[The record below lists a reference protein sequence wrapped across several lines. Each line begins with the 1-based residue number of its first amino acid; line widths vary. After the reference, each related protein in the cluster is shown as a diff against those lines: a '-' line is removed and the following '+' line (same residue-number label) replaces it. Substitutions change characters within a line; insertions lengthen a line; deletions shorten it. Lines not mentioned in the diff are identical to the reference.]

1 MIRSNVGNVVT
12 NAVQIGSVG
21 LTTASRVLGR
31 ADSALNNLSKKERSA
46 YYKMKANKLRDE
58 TREYE
63 TGGAS
68 MTQHL
73 SEQELT
79 DYRAKQAEKA
89 KEFTYGKD
97 EEESQSVDD
106 LMLQSN
112 SPQVEELS
120 TRIKADLFWNELYK
134 QNKEKGDITENADV

>member
-1 MIRSNVGNVVT
+1 MNRSNIGNVVT
-12 NAVQIGSVG
+12 NAFQVQAIGA
-21 LTTASRVLGR
+21 TTASRVLGR
-31 ADSALNNLSKKERSA
+31 ADSALNNLSREERIR
-46 YYKMKANKLRDE
+46 YGQMQANKLRDE
-58 TREYE
+58 MRAYE

-79 DYRAKQAEKA
+79 DYRAKQADKA
-89 KEFTYGKD
+89 REFTYGKN

-120 TRIKADLFWNELYK
+120 TRVKADLFWTEMYK
-134 QNKEKGDITENADV
+134 QNKEKGDIIENADV

>member
-12 NAVQIGSVG
+12 NGVQIGSVG
-21 LTTASRVLGR
+21 LTTASRVLGS
-31 ADSALNNLSKKERSA
+31 ADSALNNLSREERA
-46 YYKMKANKLRDE
+46 RYGKMQANKLRDE
-58 TREYE
+58 MSAYE

-79 DYRAKQAEKA
+79 DYRAKQADKA
-89 KEFTYGKD
+89 REFTYGKD

-106 LMLQSN
+106 LMLQPN

-120 TRIKADLFWNELYK
+120 TRVKADLFWTEMYK

>member
-1 MIRSNVGNVVT
+1 MNRSNVGNVVT
-12 NAVQIGSVG
+12 NAFQVQAVG
-21 LTTASRVLGR
+21 ATTASRVLGR
-31 ADSALNNLSKKERSA
+31 ADSALNNLSQEERA
-46 YYKMKANKLRDE
+46 RYGEMQANKIRDE
-58 TREYE
+58 MRAYE

-97 EEESQSVDD
+97 EEEAESIDD
-106 LMLQSN
+106 LMLQPN
-112 SPQVEELS
+112 SPQVQELA
-120 TRIKADLFWNELYK
+120 TRVKADMFWTEMYNK
-134 QNKEKGDITENADV
+134 NKEKGDETEDADV

>member
-1 MIRSNVGNVVT
+1 MNRSNIGNVVT
-12 NAVQIGSVG
+12 SAFQVQAIGA
-21 LTTASRVLGR
+21 TTASKVLGR
-31 ADSALNNLSKKERSA
+31 ADSALNNLSPEERA
-46 YYKMKANKLRDE
+46 RYGKMQANKLRDE
-58 TREYE
+58 MNAYE

-79 DYRAKQAEKA
+79 DYRVKQADKA
-89 KEFTYGKD
+89 REFTYGKD

-120 TRIKADLFWNELYK
+120 TRVKADLLWAEIYK
-134 QNKEKGDITENADV
+134 QNKEKGDVTENADV